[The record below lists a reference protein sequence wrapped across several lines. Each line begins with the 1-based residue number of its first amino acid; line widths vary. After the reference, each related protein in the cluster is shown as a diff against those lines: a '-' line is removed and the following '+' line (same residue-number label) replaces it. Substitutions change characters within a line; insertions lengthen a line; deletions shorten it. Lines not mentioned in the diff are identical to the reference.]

1 MVFVLG
7 TFFLTRFLSENLN
20 FAKYKFKN
28 FGRKFLVCLALT
40 LFETRNYS
48 TLEYFVLPKTFKD
61 FLHKISLLNRKRH
74 NSIEQKEKTR
84 GALKQ
89 KCF

>member
-7 TFFLTRFLSENLN
+7 TFFLTRFLSENLY

-48 TLEYFVLPKTFKD
+48 TLEYFVLLITFKN
-61 FLHKISLLNRKRH
+61 FVHKISLLNSKRH
-74 NSIEQKEKTR
+74 NSIEQTEKTR